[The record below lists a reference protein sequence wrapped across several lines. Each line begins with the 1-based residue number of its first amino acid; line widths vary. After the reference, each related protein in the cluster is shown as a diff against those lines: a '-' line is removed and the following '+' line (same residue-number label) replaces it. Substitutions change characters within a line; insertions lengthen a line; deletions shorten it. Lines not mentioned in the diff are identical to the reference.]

1 MRLRDQT
8 LGSRSC
14 RTAAIDAVGRPW
26 LHFGRLRLGWGT
38 EAATLSQVKGVTM
51 QQETQQPS
59 ESAGGLSLY
68 VRLSAMMFLEFA
80 VWGAWSVMI
89 AVHMGSK
96 LEFTGLQIG
105 MVFGTTAFGALL
117 APMIAGNIADR
128 YMPSQIF
135 TAISHLAGAVLLV
148 IAWKMTTFPAL
159 WGVMF
164 VYAMTYMPTI
174 ALTNGIAFKHMG
186 DSEKFGNIRVWGTLG
201 WIFIQMVVSGY
212 LIKTQQTTAV
222 SHAGDCLL
230 IAAVVAAVMGI
241 YSFTLPHTP
250 PSKEASNPYAFL
262 EAFKLT
268 KNRNF
273 GILLAVSF
281 VVAIEL
287 PWYYNLTP
295 IFFTQATGPEQAA
308 ERWMEKATE
317 VAKDQ
322 GIAPPAEVPMT
333 TDGESADK
341 AGGLGLGEGQ
351 TQAATTIGQ
360 IAEISFMLLLFPML
374 HFCGMKWTVFF
385 GILAWPLRYIA
396 FSIGEPTVLVLGSQ
410 ALHGA
415 AYTFFF
421 AAGMVAAERLA
432 PKDIRASSQALMVF
446 ATNGLGMLVGHFLSG
461 TIHDRHAVK
470 VIEPWIVN
478 GQQLVPG
485 VDLHNWPGVF
495 MLPIVVTII
504 AAVIFVALFNEQQF
518 KADSA
523 QAHADELARQET
535 PVAEA

>member
-1 MRLRDQT
+1 
-8 LGSRSC
+8 
-14 RTAAIDAVGRPW
+14 
-26 LHFGRLRLGWGT
+26 
-38 EAATLSQVKGVTM
+38 M
-51 QQETQQPS
+51 QQEQQVPQ
-59 ESAGGLSLY
+59 EPGGGASLY
-68 VRLSAMMFLEFA
+68 ARLSAMMFLEFA

-128 YMPSQIF
+128 YMSSQLF

-148 IAWKMTTFPAL
+148 VAWKMTTFAAL

-201 WIFIQMVVSGY
+201 WIFIQIVVGGY
-212 LIKTQQTTAV
+212 LIKMQQTTSV

-230 IAAVVAAVMGI
+230 IAAVVAAIMGV
-241 YSFTLPHTP
+241 YSFTLPDTP

-262 EAFKLT
+262 EAFQLT

-295 IFFTQATGPEQAA
+295 IFFTQATDTEMAA
-308 ERWMEKATE
+308 TRWMEKANE
-317 VAKDQ
+317 VAQEQ
-322 GIAPPAEVPMT
+322 GIAAPVEAPIVA
-333 TDGESADK
+333 GEEAAK
-341 AGGLGLGEGQ
+341 AGGLGLQEGQ
-351 TQAATTIGQ
+351 TQLATTIGQ

-374 HFCGMKWTVFF
+374 RFCGMKWTVFF

-396 FSIGEPTVLVLGSQ
+396 FSIGEPTSLVLGSQ

-461 TIHDRHAVK
+461 TIHDKNGVH
-470 VIEPWIVN
+470 VIDAWVVN

-485 VDLHNWPGVF
+485 VELHNWPGVF
-495 MLPIVVTII
+495 MLPIVVTIV
-504 AAVIFVALFNEQQF
+504 AAVIFAVLFNEQQYQ
-518 KADSA
+518 ADSVA
-523 QAHADELARQET
+523 AHADEQAPAET
-535 PVAEA
+535 PVE